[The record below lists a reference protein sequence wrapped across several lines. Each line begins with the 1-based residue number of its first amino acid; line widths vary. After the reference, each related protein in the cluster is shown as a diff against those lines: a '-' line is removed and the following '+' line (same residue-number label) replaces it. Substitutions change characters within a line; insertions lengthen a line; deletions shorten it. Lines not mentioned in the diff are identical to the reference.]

1 MNRCLLLAKR
11 PKLEPIG
18 AVFTVARVAEILGE
32 DEELLFGI
40 SCDMTPEQGC
50 VNVHGSGDEFTVAFT
65 EDGIDK
71 LVELIPLYK
80 TRGMS

>member
-1 MNRCLLLAKR
+1 LAKR
-11 PKLEPIG
+11 RKSGAIG
-18 AVFTVARVAEILGE
+18 AVFTIARAAEILGE
-32 DEELLFGI
+32 DEDLLFGI

-50 VNVHGSGDEFTVAFT
+50 VNVHGPGDEFTVAFT